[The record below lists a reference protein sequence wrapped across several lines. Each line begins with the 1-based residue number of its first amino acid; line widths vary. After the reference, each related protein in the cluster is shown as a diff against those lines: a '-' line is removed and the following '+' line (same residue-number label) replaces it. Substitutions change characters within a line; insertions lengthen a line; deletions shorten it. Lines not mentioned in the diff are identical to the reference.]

1 MQIENNILKT
11 DVEIAFLLR
20 SLYLKSLENIT
31 ENYIFEISHI
41 GLLNSIFEENKIQDG
56 IKNKILNC
64 IRSKSIDEFDMIC
77 KNEQIDENIINKLK
91 VFMKNFRSILWNFG
105 SCIPCYGYDGWNGN
119 NPWWHQTWAWFTPY
133 NRS

>member
-41 GLLNSIFEENKIQDG
+41 GLLNSIFKKI
-56 IKNKILNC
+56 KFKT
-64 IRSKSIDEFDMIC
+64 E
-77 KNEQIDENIINKLK
+77 
-91 VFMKNFRSILWNFG
+91 
-105 SCIPCYGYDGWNGN
+105 
-119 NPWWHQTWAWFTPY
+119 
-133 NRS
+133 

>member
-91 VFMKNFRSILWNFG
+91 VFMKNFRSFL
-105 SCIPCYGYDGWNGN
+105 
-119 NPWWHQTWAWFTPY
+119 
-133 NRS
+133 